1 MQNSNTIMEDTTMRK
16 ILSVFIIAIIATAAF
31 AQSPTPEQTYKM
43 NADALKMVKKYKMQ
57 SDMTRP
63 QGFVALFASLDTQI
77 YNDLMGLSSEK
88 TLSVSEYSD
97 LLFSEVVQNRPKEL
111 RSGMVRVDIQNLKKN
126 RVFLNDGKWCM
137 EVSFEKALTYPNY
150 CGVRFS
156 SNEYYDSYYL
166 MTMVLSW
173 NDSLQNCSIESL
185 DGRLLNNK
193 NRLGEYFVIVPS
205 VKKKDAKRDQL
216 IRVDGHSLKFSNYN
230 GGQCILPDGVAIT
243 YPRDPE
249 MVFDTIRMKQGCE
262 IYSFTYN
269 PLNMRLKPHYNI
281 GVVPFGKAA
290 NGLSL
295 SKSIHHEFGLDL
307 GYMIPTKGLFQMG
320 FYAGVGFA
328 SSSAVLGMD
337 TVHYHYQ
344 TGPEADI
351 DGDSYIRHYTIERAS
366 QKLSMKDLTIP
377 IYLDFNFHLHK
388 IVSLYLD
395 LGIKNY
401 INLSANLSDLTGT
414 YASWGVYPQ
423 YSDLVLDHTTGLTQF
438 AASGTTLPAQ
448 TTSSTIDINGYSMDL
463 LSALGVRIKLKD
475 KQFFPL
481 YFDFSIGYQHSL
493 LAPYKN
499 ANALKVSD
507 IQGNVSAQEAFSTY
521 TVESGE
527 STMPL
532 SAFVSELKRKMV
544 TLNFGITYKF

>member
-43 NADALKMVKKYKMQ
+43 NADALKMVLDYKAQANMNKP
-57 SDMTRP
+57 RR
-63 QGFVALFASLDTQI
+63 FVRLFANEDMQI
-77 YNDLMGLSSEK
+77 YNDLLGLSTQK
-88 TLSVSEYSD
+88 TLSVKNYRTLMEKEALYPTIKVQNFRKNNIYKENGLWMMDITFEKELSYTD
-97 LLFSEVVQNRPKEL
+97 KCGVLFSTEEYYGEYHTINMSLVWDENLQTCTIAKL
-111 RSGMVRVDIQNLKKN
+111 SGKNNSTVKALTDYKVIVASDDAKDQKRERNVRVD
-126 RVFLNDGKWCM
+126 
-137 EVSFEKALTYPNY
+137 
-150 CGVRFS
+150 
-156 SNEYYDSYYL
+156 
-166 MTMVLSW
+166 
-173 NDSLQNCSIESL
+173 
-185 DGRLLNNK
+185 GR
-193 NRLGEYFVIVPS
+193 
-205 VKKKDAKRDQL
+205 
-216 IRVDGHSLKFSNYN
+216 HLKFNSFS
-230 GGQCILPDGVAIT
+230 QCIIPANAEIKYVND
-243 YPRDPE
+243 D
-249 MVFDTIRMKQGCE
+249 DMKFELVQNETGCE
-262 IYSFTYN
+262 VYSIAYN
-269 PLNMRLKPHYNI
+269 PMSMRLKPHYNI
-281 GVVPFGKAA
+281 GVVPFGKSA

-307 GYMIPTKGLFQMG
+307 GYMIPTNGLFQMG

-328 SSSAVLGMD
+328 SSSVVLGMD
-337 TVHYHYQ
+337 TIHYHYQ
-344 TGPEADI
+344 AGSEADI
-351 DGDSYIRHYTIERAS
+351 DGDSYTRHYTIERAS

-377 IYLDFNFHLHK
+377 IYLDFNFHVHK

-414 YASWGVYPQ
+414 YSSWGVYPQ

-438 AASGTTLPAQ
+438 AASGTALPAQ
-448 TTSSTIDINGYSMDL
+448 TTSSTMDINGYSMDL
-463 LSALGVRIKLKD
+463 LSALGVRVKLKD
-475 KQFFPL
+475 KKFFPL

-499 ANALKVSD
+499 ANALTVSD

-532 SAFVSELKRKMV
+532 SAFVSELNRKMV

>member
-43 NADALKMVKKYKMQ
+43 NADALKMVLDYKAQANMNKP
-57 SDMTRP
+57 RR
-63 QGFVALFASLDTQI
+63 FVRLFANEDMQI
-77 YNDLMGLSSEK
+77 YNDLLGLSTQK
-88 TLSVSEYSD
+88 TLSVKNYRTLMEKEALYPTIKVQNFRKNKIYKENGLWMMDITFEKELSYTD
-97 LLFSEVVQNRPKEL
+97 KCGVLFSTEEYYGEYHTINMSLVWDENLQTCTIAKL
-111 RSGMVRVDIQNLKKN
+111 SGKN
-126 RVFLNDGKWCM
+126 NSTV
-137 EVSFEKALTYPNY
+137 KALTDY
-150 CGVRFS
+150 
-156 SNEYYDSYYL
+156 
-166 MTMVLSW
+166 
-173 NDSLQNCSIESL
+173 
-185 DGRLLNNK
+185 K
-193 NRLGEYFVIVPS
+193 VIVAS
-205 VKKKDAKRDQL
+205 DDAKDQKRERNV
-216 IRVDGHSLKFSNYN
+216 RVNGRHLKFNSFS
-230 GGQCILPDGVAIT
+230 QCIIPANAEIT
-243 YPRDPE
+243 YVND
-249 MVFDTIRMKQGCE
+249 DDMKFELVQNETGCE
-262 IYSFTYN
+262 VYSIAYN
-269 PLNMRLKPHYNI
+269 PMSMRLKPHYNI
-281 GVVPFGKAA
+281 GVVPFGKSA

-307 GYMIPTKGLFQMG
+307 GYMIPTNGLFQMG

-328 SSSAVLGMD
+328 SSSVVLGMD
-337 TVHYHYQ
+337 TIHYHYQ
-344 TGPEADI
+344 AGSEADI
-351 DGDSYIRHYTIERAS
+351 DGDSYTRHYTIERAS

-414 YASWGVYPQ
+414 YSSWGVYPQ

-438 AASGTTLPAQ
+438 AASGTALPAQ
-448 TTSSTIDINGYSMDL
+448 TTSSTMDINGYSMDL
-463 LSALGVRIKLKD
+463 LSALGVRVKLKD

-499 ANALKVSD
+499 ANALTVSD

-527 STMPL
+527 SLLPL
-532 SAFVSELKRKMV
+532 SAFVSDLKRKMV

>member
-16 ILSVFIIAIIATAAF
+16 ILSVIIAIIATAAF

-43 NADALKMVKKYKMQ
+43 NADALKMVLDYKAQANMNKP
-57 SDMTRP
+57 RR
-63 QGFVALFASLDTQI
+63 FVRLFANEDMQI
-77 YNDLMGLSSEK
+77 YNDLLGLSTQK
-88 TLSVSEYSD
+88 TLSVKNYRTLMEKEALYPTIKVQNFRKNKIYKENGLWMMDITFEKELSYTD
-97 LLFSEVVQNRPKEL
+97 KCGVLFSTEEYYGEYHTINMSLVWDENLQTCTIAKL
-111 RSGMVRVDIQNLKKN
+111 SGKN
-126 RVFLNDGKWCM
+126 NSTV
-137 EVSFEKALTYPNY
+137 KALTDY
-150 CGVRFS
+150 
-156 SNEYYDSYYL
+156 
-166 MTMVLSW
+166 
-173 NDSLQNCSIESL
+173 
-185 DGRLLNNK
+185 K
-193 NRLGEYFVIVPS
+193 VIVAS
-205 VKKKDAKRDQL
+205 DDAKDQKRERNV
-216 IRVDGHSLKFSNYN
+216 RVNGRHLKFNSFS
-230 GGQCILPDGVAIT
+230 QCIIPANAEIT
-243 YPRDPE
+243 YVND
-249 MVFDTIRMKQGCE
+249 DDMKFELVQNETGCE
-262 IYSFTYN
+262 VYSIAYN
-269 PLNMRLKPHYNI
+269 PMSMRLKPHYNI
-281 GVVPFGKAA
+281 GVVPFGKSA

-307 GYMIPTKGLFQMG
+307 GYMIPTNGLFQMG

-328 SSSAVLGMD
+328 SSSVVLGMD
-337 TVHYHYQ
+337 TIHYHYQ
-344 TGPEADI
+344 AGSEADI
-351 DGDSYIRHYTIERAS
+351 DGDSYTRHYTIERAS

-414 YASWGVYPQ
+414 YSSWGVYPQ

-438 AASGTTLPAQ
+438 AASGTALPAQ
-448 TTSSTIDINGYSMDL
+448 TTSSTMDINGYSMDL
-463 LSALGVRIKLKD
+463 LSALGVRVKLKD

-499 ANALKVSD
+499 ANALTVSD

-527 STMPL
+527 SLLPL
-532 SAFVSELKRKMV
+532 SAFVSDLKRKMV

>member
-43 NADALKMVKKYKMQ
+43 NADALKMVLDYKAQANMNKP
-57 SDMTRP
+57 RR
-63 QGFVALFASLDTQI
+63 FVRLFANEDMQI
-77 YNDLMGLSSEK
+77 YNDLLGLSTQK
-88 TLSVSEYSD
+88 TLSVKNYRTLMEKEALYPTIKVQNFRKNNIYKENGLWMMDITFEKELSYTD
-97 LLFSEVVQNRPKEL
+97 KCGVLFSTEEYYGEYHTINMSLVWDENLQTCTIAKL
-111 RSGMVRVDIQNLKKN
+111 SGKNNSTVKALTDYKVIVASDDAKDQKRERNVRVD
-126 RVFLNDGKWCM
+126 
-137 EVSFEKALTYPNY
+137 
-150 CGVRFS
+150 
-156 SNEYYDSYYL
+156 
-166 MTMVLSW
+166 
-173 NDSLQNCSIESL
+173 
-185 DGRLLNNK
+185 GR
-193 NRLGEYFVIVPS
+193 
-205 VKKKDAKRDQL
+205 
-216 IRVDGHSLKFSNYN
+216 HLKFNSFS
-230 GGQCILPDGVAIT
+230 QCIIPANAEIEYVND
-243 YPRDPE
+243 D
-249 MVFDTIRMKQGCE
+249 DMKFELVQNETGCE
-262 IYSFTYN
+262 VYSIAYN
-269 PLNMRLKPHYNI
+269 PMSMRLKPHYNI
-281 GVVPFGKAA
+281 GVVPFGKSA

-307 GYMIPTKGLFQMG
+307 GYMIPTNGLFQMG

-337 TVHYHYQ
+337 TIHYHYQ
-344 TGPEADI
+344 AGSEADI
-351 DGDSYIRHYTIERAS
+351 DGDSYTRHYTIERAS

-414 YASWGVYPQ
+414 YSSWGVYPQ

-438 AASGTTLPAQ
+438 AASGTALPAQ
-448 TTSSTIDINGYSMDL
+448 TTSSTMDINGYSMDL
-463 LSALGVRIKLKD
+463 LSALGVRVKLKD

-499 ANALKVSD
+499 ANALTVSD

-527 STMPL
+527 SVMPL

-544 TLNFGITYKF
+544 TFNFGITYKF

>member
-43 NADALKMVKKYKMQ
+43 NADALKMVLDYKAQANMNKP
-57 SDMTRP
+57 RR
-63 QGFVALFASLDTQI
+63 FVRLFANEDMQI
-77 YNDLMGLSSEK
+77 YNDLLGLSTQK
-88 TLSVSEYSD
+88 TLSVKNYRPLMEKEALYPTIKVQNFRKNNIYKENGLWMMDITFEKELSYTD
-97 LLFSEVVQNRPKEL
+97 KCGVLFSTEEYYGEYHTINMSLVWDENLQTCTIAKL
-111 RSGMVRVDIQNLKKN
+111 SGKNNSTVKALTDYKVIVASDDAKDQKRERNVRVD
-126 RVFLNDGKWCM
+126 
-137 EVSFEKALTYPNY
+137 
-150 CGVRFS
+150 
-156 SNEYYDSYYL
+156 
-166 MTMVLSW
+166 
-173 NDSLQNCSIESL
+173 
-185 DGRLLNNK
+185 GR
-193 NRLGEYFVIVPS
+193 
-205 VKKKDAKRDQL
+205 
-216 IRVDGHSLKFSNYN
+216 HLKFNSFS
-230 GGQCILPDGVAIT
+230 QCIIPANAKIEYVND
-243 YPRDPE
+243 D
-249 MVFDTIRMKQGCE
+249 DMKFELVQNETGCE
-262 IYSFTYN
+262 VYSIAYN
-269 PLNMRLKPHYNI
+269 PMSMRLKPHYNI
-281 GVVPFGKAA
+281 GVVPFGKSA

-307 GYMIPTKGLFQMG
+307 GYMIPTNGLFQMG

-328 SSSAVLGMD
+328 SSSVVLGMD
-337 TVHYHYQ
+337 TIHYHYQ
-344 TGPEADI
+344 AGSEADI
-351 DGDSYIRHYTIERAS
+351 DGDSYTRHYTIEGAS

-414 YASWGVYPQ
+414 YSSWGVYPQ
-423 YSDLVLDHTTGLTQF
+423 YSNLVLDHTTGLTQF
-438 AASGTTLPAQ
+438 AASGTALPAQ
-448 TTSSTIDINGYSMDL
+448 TTSSTMDINGYSMDL
-463 LSALGVRIKLKD
+463 LSALGVRVKLKD

-499 ANALKVSD
+499 ANALTVSD

-527 STMPL
+527 SLLPL
-532 SAFVSELKRKMV
+532 SAFVSDLKRKMV

>member
-16 ILSVFIIAIIATAAF
+16 ILSVIIIAIIATAAF

-43 NADALKMVKKYKMQ
+43 NADALKMVLDYKAQANMNKP
-57 SDMTRP
+57 RR
-63 QGFVALFASLDTQI
+63 FVRLFANEDMQI
-77 YNDLMGLSSEK
+77 YNDLLGLSTQK
-88 TLSVSEYSD
+88 TLSVKNYRTLMEKEALYPTIKVQNFRKNKIYKENGLWMMDITFEKELSYTD
-97 LLFSEVVQNRPKEL
+97 KCGVLFSTEEYYGEYHTINMSLVWDENLQTCTIAKL
-111 RSGMVRVDIQNLKKN
+111 SGKNNSTVKALTDYKVIVASDDAKDQKRERNVRVD
-126 RVFLNDGKWCM
+126 
-137 EVSFEKALTYPNY
+137 
-150 CGVRFS
+150 
-156 SNEYYDSYYL
+156 
-166 MTMVLSW
+166 
-173 NDSLQNCSIESL
+173 
-185 DGRLLNNK
+185 GR
-193 NRLGEYFVIVPS
+193 
-205 VKKKDAKRDQL
+205 
-216 IRVDGHSLKFSNYN
+216 HLKFNSFS
-230 GGQCILPDGVAIT
+230 QCIIPANAEIKYVND
-243 YPRDPE
+243 D
-249 MVFDTIRMKQGCE
+249 DMKFELVQNETGCE
-262 IYSFTYN
+262 VYSIAYN
-269 PLNMRLKPHYNI
+269 PMSMRLKPHYNI
-281 GVVPFGKAA
+281 GVVPFGKSA

-307 GYMIPTKGLFQMG
+307 GYMIPTNGLFQMG

-328 SSSAVLGMD
+328 SSSVVLGMD
-337 TVHYHYQ
+337 TIHYHYQ
-344 TGPEADI
+344 AGSEADI
-351 DGDSYIRHYTIERAS
+351 DGDSYTRHYTIERAS

-414 YASWGVYPQ
+414 YSSWGVYPQ
-423 YSDLVLDHTTGLTQF
+423 YSDLVLDHTTCLTQF
-438 AASGTTLPAQ
+438 AASGTALPAQ
-448 TTSSTIDINGYSMDL
+448 TTSSTMDINGYSMDL
-463 LSALGVRIKLKD
+463 LSALGVRVKLKD

-499 ANALKVSD
+499 ANALTVSD

-532 SAFVSELKRKMV
+532 SAFVSELNRKMV

>member
-16 ILSVFIIAIIATAAF
+16 ILSVIIIAIIATAAF
-31 AQSPTPEQTYKM
+31 AQSPTPAQTYKM
-43 NADALKMVKKYKMQ
+43 NADALKMVLDYKAQANMNKP
-57 SDMTRP
+57 RR
-63 QGFVALFASLDTQI
+63 FVRLFANEDMQI
-77 YNDLMGLSSEK
+77 YNDLLGLSTQK
-88 TLSVSEYSD
+88 TLSVKNYRTLMEKEALYPTIKVQNFRKNNIYKENGLWMMDITFEKELSYTD
-97 LLFSEVVQNRPKEL
+97 KCGVLFSTEEYYGEYHTINMSLVWDENLQTCTIAKL
-111 RSGMVRVDIQNLKKN
+111 SGKNNSTVKALTDYKVIVASDDAKDQKRERNVRVD
-126 RVFLNDGKWCM
+126 
-137 EVSFEKALTYPNY
+137 
-150 CGVRFS
+150 
-156 SNEYYDSYYL
+156 
-166 MTMVLSW
+166 
-173 NDSLQNCSIESL
+173 
-185 DGRLLNNK
+185 GR
-193 NRLGEYFVIVPS
+193 
-205 VKKKDAKRDQL
+205 
-216 IRVDGHSLKFSNYN
+216 HLKFNSFS
-230 GGQCILPDGVAIT
+230 QCIIPANAEIEYVND
-243 YPRDPE
+243 D
-249 MVFDTIRMKQGCE
+249 DMKFELVQNETGCE
-262 IYSFTYN
+262 VYSIAYN
-269 PLNMRLKPHYNI
+269 PMSMRLKPHYNI

-307 GYMIPTKGLFQMG
+307 GYMIPTNGLFQMG

-328 SSSAVLGMD
+328 SSSVVLGMD
-337 TVHYHYQ
+337 TIHYHYQ
-344 TGPEADI
+344 AGSEADI
-351 DGDSYIRHYTIERAS
+351 DGDSYTRHYTIERAS

-414 YASWGVYPQ
+414 YSSWGVYPQ
-423 YSDLVLDHTTGLTQF
+423 YSNLVLDHTTGLNQF
-438 AASGTTLPAQ
+438 AASGTALPAQ
-448 TTSSTIDINGYSMDL
+448 TTSSTMDINGYSMDL
-463 LSALGVRIKLKD
+463 LSALGVRVKLKD

-499 ANALKVSD
+499 ANALTVSD

-527 STMPL
+527 SAMPL

>member
-43 NADALKMVKKYKMQ
+43 NADALKMVLDYKAQANMNKP
-57 SDMTRP
+57 RR
-63 QGFVALFASLDTQI
+63 FVRLFANEDMQI
-77 YNDLMGLSSEK
+77 YNDLLGLSTQK
-88 TLSVSEYSD
+88 TLSVKNYRTLMEKEALYPTIKVQNFRKNKIYKENGLWMMDITFEKELSYTD
-97 LLFSEVVQNRPKEL
+97 KCGVLFSTEEYYGEYHTINMSLVWDENLQTCTIAKL
-111 RSGMVRVDIQNLKKN
+111 SGKN
-126 RVFLNDGKWCM
+126 NSTV
-137 EVSFEKALTYPNY
+137 KALTDY
-150 CGVRFS
+150 
-156 SNEYYDSYYL
+156 
-166 MTMVLSW
+166 
-173 NDSLQNCSIESL
+173 
-185 DGRLLNNK
+185 K
-193 NRLGEYFVIVPS
+193 VIVAS
-205 VKKKDAKRDQL
+205 DDAKDQKRERNV
-216 IRVDGHSLKFSNYN
+216 RVNGRHLKFNSFS
-230 GGQCILPDGVAIT
+230 QCIIPANAEIAYVGD
-243 YPRDPE
+243 D
-249 MVFDTIRMKQGCE
+249 DMKFELVQNETGCE
-262 IYSFTYN
+262 VYSIAYN
-269 PLNMRLKPHYNI
+269 PMSMRLKPHYNI
-281 GVVPFGKAA
+281 GVVPFGKSA

-307 GYMIPTKGLFQMG
+307 GYMIPTNGLFQMG

-328 SSSAVLGMD
+328 SSSVVLGMD
-337 TVHYHYQ
+337 TIHYHYQ
-344 TGPEADI
+344 AGSEADI
-351 DGDSYIRHYTIERAS
+351 DGDSYTRHYTIERAS

-414 YASWGVYPQ
+414 YSSWGVYPQ

-438 AASGTTLPAQ
+438 AASGTALPAQ
-448 TTSSTIDINGYSMDL
+448 TTSSTMDINGYSMDL
-463 LSALGVRIKLKD
+463 LSALGVRVKLKD

-499 ANALKVSD
+499 ANALTVSD

-527 STMPL
+527 SLLPL
-532 SAFVSELKRKMV
+532 SAFVSDLKRKMV

>member
-43 NADALKMVKKYKMQ
+43 NADALKMVLDYKAQANMNKP
-57 SDMTRP
+57 RR
-63 QGFVALFASLDTQI
+63 FVRLFANEDMQI
-77 YNDLMGLSSEK
+77 YNDLLGLSTQK
-88 TLSVSEYSD
+88 TLSVKNYRTLMEKEALYPTIKVQNFRKNKIYKENGLWMMDITFEKELSYTD
-97 LLFSEVVQNRPKEL
+97 KCGVLFSTEEYYGEYHTINMSLVWDENLQTCTIAKL
-111 RSGMVRVDIQNLKKN
+111 SGKNNSTVKALTDYKVIVASDDAKDQKRERNVRVD
-126 RVFLNDGKWCM
+126 
-137 EVSFEKALTYPNY
+137 
-150 CGVRFS
+150 
-156 SNEYYDSYYL
+156 
-166 MTMVLSW
+166 
-173 NDSLQNCSIESL
+173 
-185 DGRLLNNK
+185 GR
-193 NRLGEYFVIVPS
+193 
-205 VKKKDAKRDQL
+205 
-216 IRVDGHSLKFSNYN
+216 HLKFNSFS
-230 GGQCILPDGVAIT
+230 QCIIPANAEIAYVGD
-243 YPRDPE
+243 D
-249 MVFDTIRMKQGCE
+249 DMKFELVQNETGCE
-262 IYSFTYN
+262 VYSIAYN
-269 PLNMRLKPHYNI
+269 PMSMRLKPHYNI
-281 GVVPFGKAA
+281 GVVPFGKSA

-307 GYMIPTKGLFQMG
+307 GYMIPTNGLFQMG

-328 SSSAVLGMD
+328 SSSVVLGMD
-337 TVHYHYQ
+337 TIHYHYQ
-344 TGPEADI
+344 AGSEADI
-351 DGDSYIRHYTIERAS
+351 DGDSYTRHYTIERAS

-414 YASWGVYPQ
+414 YSSWGVYPQ
-423 YSDLVLDHTTGLTQF
+423 YSNLVLDHTTGLTQF
-438 AASGTTLPAQ
+438 AASGTALPAQ
-448 TTSSTIDINGYSMDL
+448 TTSSTMDINGYSMDL
-463 LSALGVRIKLKD
+463 LSALGVRVKLKD
-475 KQFFPL
+475 KQFSPL

-499 ANALKVSD
+499 ANALTVSD

-527 STMPL
+527 SAMPL
-532 SAFVSELKRKMV
+532 SAFVSDLKRKMV

>member
-43 NADALKMVKKYKMQ
+43 NADALKMVLDYKAQANMNKP
-57 SDMTRP
+57 RR
-63 QGFVALFASLDTQI
+63 FVRLFANEDMQI
-77 YNDLMGLSSEK
+77 YNDLLGLSTQK
-88 TLSVSEYSD
+88 TLSVKNYRTLMEKEALYPTIKVQNFRKNKIYKENGLWMMDITFEKELSYTD
-97 LLFSEVVQNRPKEL
+97 KCGVLFSTEEYYGEYHTINMSLVWDENLQTCTIAKL
-111 RSGMVRVDIQNLKKN
+111 SGKN
-126 RVFLNDGKWCM
+126 NSTV
-137 EVSFEKALTYPNY
+137 KALTDY
-150 CGVRFS
+150 
-156 SNEYYDSYYL
+156 
-166 MTMVLSW
+166 
-173 NDSLQNCSIESL
+173 
-185 DGRLLNNK
+185 K
-193 NRLGEYFVIVPS
+193 VIVAS
-205 VKKKDAKRDQL
+205 DDAKDQKRERNV
-216 IRVDGHSLKFSNYN
+216 RVNGRHLKFNSFS
-230 GGQCILPDGVAIT
+230 QCIIPANAEIEYVND
-243 YPRDPE
+243 D
-249 MVFDTIRMKQGCE
+249 DMKFELVQNETGCE
-262 IYSFTYN
+262 VYSIAYN
-269 PLNMRLKPHYNI
+269 PMSMRLKPHYNI
-281 GVVPFGKAA
+281 GVVPFGKSA

-307 GYMIPTKGLFQMG
+307 GYMIPTNGLFQMG

-328 SSSAVLGMD
+328 SSSVVLGMD
-337 TVHYHYQ
+337 TIHYHYQ
-344 TGPEADI
+344 AGSEADI
-351 DGDSYIRHYTIERAS
+351 DGDSYTRHYTIERAS

-414 YASWGVYPQ
+414 YSSWGVYPQ

-438 AASGTTLPAQ
+438 AASGTALPAQ
-448 TTSSTIDINGYSMDL
+448 TTSSTMDINGYSMDL

-499 ANALKVSD
+499 ANALTVSD

-527 STMPL
+527 SAMPL
-532 SAFVSELKRKMV
+532 SAFVSDLKRKMV

>member
-16 ILSVFIIAIIATAAF
+16 ILSVIIIAIIATVAF

-43 NADALKMVKKYKMQ
+43 NADALKMVLDYKAQANMNKP
-57 SDMTRP
+57 RR
-63 QGFVALFASLDTQI
+63 FVRLFANEDMQI
-77 YNDLMGLSSEK
+77 YNDLLGLSTQK
-88 TLSVSEYSD
+88 TLSVKNYRTLMEKEALYPTIKVQNFRKNKIYKENGLWMMDITFEKELSYTD
-97 LLFSEVVQNRPKEL
+97 KCGVLFSTEEYYGEYHTINMSLVWDENLQTCTIAKL
-111 RSGMVRVDIQNLKKN
+111 SGKNNSTVKALTEYKVIVASDDAKDQKRERNVRVD
-126 RVFLNDGKWCM
+126 
-137 EVSFEKALTYPNY
+137 
-150 CGVRFS
+150 
-156 SNEYYDSYYL
+156 
-166 MTMVLSW
+166 
-173 NDSLQNCSIESL
+173 
-185 DGRLLNNK
+185 GR
-193 NRLGEYFVIVPS
+193 
-205 VKKKDAKRDQL
+205 
-216 IRVDGHSLKFSNYN
+216 HLKFNSFS
-230 GGQCILPDGVAIT
+230 QCIIPANAEIT
-243 YPRDPE
+243 YVND
-249 MVFDTIRMKQGCE
+249 DDMKFELVQNETGCE
-262 IYSFTYN
+262 VYSIAYN
-269 PLNMRLKPHYNI
+269 PMSMRLKPHYNI
-281 GVVPFGKAA
+281 GVVPFGKSA

-307 GYMIPTKGLFQMG
+307 GYMIPTNGLFQMG

-328 SSSAVLGMD
+328 SSSVVLDMD
-337 TVHYHYQ
+337 TIHYHYQ
-344 TGPEADI
+344 AGSEADI
-351 DGDSYIRHYTIERAS
+351 DGDSYTRHYTIERAS

-414 YASWGVYPQ
+414 YSSWGVYPQ

-438 AASGTTLPAQ
+438 AASGTALPAQ
-448 TTSSTIDINGYSMDL
+448 TTSSTMDINGYSMDL
-463 LSALGVRIKLKD
+463 LSALGVRVKLKD

-499 ANALKVSD
+499 ANALTVSD

-527 STMPL
+527 SLLPL
-532 SAFVSELKRKMV
+532 SAFVSDLKRKMV

>member
-43 NADALKMVKKYKMQ
+43 NADALKMVLDYKAQANMNKP
-57 SDMTRP
+57 RR
-63 QGFVALFASLDTQI
+63 FVRLFANEDMQI
-77 YNDLMGLSSEK
+77 YNDLLGLSTQK
-88 TLSVSEYSD
+88 TLSVKNYRTLMEKEALYPTIKVQNFRKNKIYKENGLWMMDITFEKELSYTD
-97 LLFSEVVQNRPKEL
+97 KCGVLFSTEEYYGEYHTINMSLVWDENLQTCTIAKL
-111 RSGMVRVDIQNLKKN
+111 SGKNNSTVKALTDYKVIVASDDAKDQKRERNVRVD
-126 RVFLNDGKWCM
+126 
-137 EVSFEKALTYPNY
+137 
-150 CGVRFS
+150 
-156 SNEYYDSYYL
+156 
-166 MTMVLSW
+166 
-173 NDSLQNCSIESL
+173 
-185 DGRLLNNK
+185 GR
-193 NRLGEYFVIVPS
+193 
-205 VKKKDAKRDQL
+205 
-216 IRVDGHSLKFSNYN
+216 HLKFNSFS
-230 GGQCILPDGVAIT
+230 QCIIPANAEIEYVND
-243 YPRDPE
+243 D
-249 MVFDTIRMKQGCE
+249 DMKFELVQNETGCE
-262 IYSFTYN
+262 VYSIAYN
-269 PLNMRLKPHYNI
+269 PMSMRLKPHYNI
-281 GVVPFGKAA
+281 GVVPFGKSA

-307 GYMIPTKGLFQMG
+307 GYMIPTNGLFQMG

-328 SSSAVLGMD
+328 SSSVVLGMD
-337 TVHYHYQ
+337 TIHYHYQ
-344 TGPEADI
+344 AGSEADI
-351 DGDSYIRHYTIERAS
+351 DGDSYTRHYTIERAS

-414 YASWGVYPQ
+414 YSSWGVYPQ

-438 AASGTTLPAQ
+438 AASGTALPAQ
-448 TTSSTIDINGYSMDL
+448 TTSSTMDINGYSMDL
-463 LSALGVRIKLKD
+463 LSALGVRVKLKD

-499 ANALKVSD
+499 ANALTVSD

-527 STMPL
+527 SLLPL
-532 SAFVSELKRKMV
+532 SAFVSDLKRKMV

>member
-43 NADALKMVKKYKMQ
+43 NADALKMVLDYKAQANMNKP
-57 SDMTRP
+57 RR
-63 QGFVALFASLDTQI
+63 FVRLFANEDMQI
-77 YNDLMGLSSEK
+77 YNDLLGLSTQK
-88 TLSVSEYSD
+88 TLSVKNYRTLMEKEALYPTIKVQNFRKNNIYKENGLWMMDITFEKELSYTD
-97 LLFSEVVQNRPKEL
+97 KCGVLFSTEEYYGEYHTINMSLVWDENLQTCTIAKL
-111 RSGMVRVDIQNLKKN
+111 SGKNNSTVKALTDYKVIVASDDAKDQKRERNVRVD
-126 RVFLNDGKWCM
+126 
-137 EVSFEKALTYPNY
+137 
-150 CGVRFS
+150 
-156 SNEYYDSYYL
+156 
-166 MTMVLSW
+166 
-173 NDSLQNCSIESL
+173 
-185 DGRLLNNK
+185 GR
-193 NRLGEYFVIVPS
+193 
-205 VKKKDAKRDQL
+205 
-216 IRVDGHSLKFSNYN
+216 HLKFNSFS
-230 GGQCILPDGVAIT
+230 QCIIPANAEIEYVND
-243 YPRDPE
+243 D
-249 MVFDTIRMKQGCE
+249 DMKFELVQNETGCE
-262 IYSFTYN
+262 VYSIAYN
-269 PLNMRLKPHYNI
+269 PMSMRLKPHYNI
-281 GVVPFGKAA
+281 GVVPFGKSA

-307 GYMIPTKGLFQMG
+307 GYMIPTNGLFQMG

-328 SSSAVLGMD
+328 SSSVVLGMD
-337 TVHYHYQ
+337 TIHYHYQ
-344 TGPEADI
+344 AGSEADI
-351 DGDSYIRHYTIERAS
+351 DGDSYTRHYTIERAS

-414 YASWGVYPQ
+414 YSSWGVYPQ

-438 AASGTTLPAQ
+438 AASGTALPAQ
-448 TTSSTIDINGYSMDL
+448 TTSSTMDINGYSMDL
-463 LSALGVRIKLKD
+463 LSALGVRVKLKD

-499 ANALKVSD
+499 ANALTVSD

-527 STMPL
+527 SLLPL
-532 SAFVSELKRKMV
+532 SAFVSDLKRKMV

>member
-43 NADALKMVKKYKMQ
+43 NADALKMVLDYKAQANMNKP
-57 SDMTRP
+57 RR
-63 QGFVALFASLDTQI
+63 FVRLFANEDMQI
-77 YNDLMGLSSEK
+77 YNDLLGLSTQK
-88 TLSVSEYSD
+88 TLSVKNYRTLMEKEALYPTIKVQNFRKNNIYKENGLWMMDITFEKELSYTD
-97 LLFSEVVQNRPKEL
+97 KCGVLFSTEEYYGEYHTINMSLVWDENLQTCTIAKL
-111 RSGMVRVDIQNLKKN
+111 SGKNNSTVKALTDYKVIVASDDAKDQKRERNVRVD
-126 RVFLNDGKWCM
+126 
-137 EVSFEKALTYPNY
+137 
-150 CGVRFS
+150 
-156 SNEYYDSYYL
+156 
-166 MTMVLSW
+166 
-173 NDSLQNCSIESL
+173 
-185 DGRLLNNK
+185 GR
-193 NRLGEYFVIVPS
+193 
-205 VKKKDAKRDQL
+205 
-216 IRVDGHSLKFSNYN
+216 HLKFNSFS
-230 GGQCILPDGVAIT
+230 QCIIPANAKIEYVND
-243 YPRDPE
+243 D
-249 MVFDTIRMKQGCE
+249 DMKFELVQNETGCE
-262 IYSFTYN
+262 VYSIAYN
-269 PLNMRLKPHYNI
+269 PMSMRLKPHYNI
-281 GVVPFGKAA
+281 GVVPFGKSA

-307 GYMIPTKGLFQMG
+307 GYMIPTNGLFQMG

-328 SSSAVLGMD
+328 SSSVVLGMD
-337 TVHYHYQ
+337 TIHYHYQ
-344 TGPEADI
+344 AGSEADI
-351 DGDSYIRHYTIERAS
+351 DGDSYTRHYTIEGAS

-414 YASWGVYPQ
+414 YSSWGVYPQ
-423 YSDLVLDHTTGLTQF
+423 YSNLVLDHTTGLTQF
-438 AASGTTLPAQ
+438 AASGTALPAQ
-448 TTSSTIDINGYSMDL
+448 TTSSTMDINGYSMDL
-463 LSALGVRIKLKD
+463 LSALGVRVKLKD

-499 ANALKVSD
+499 ANTLTVSD

-527 STMPL
+527 SLLPL
-532 SAFVSELKRKMV
+532 SAFVSDLKRKMV

>member
-43 NADALKMVKKYKMQ
+43 NADALKMVLDYKAQ
-57 SDMTRP
+57 ANINKPRR
-63 QGFVALFASLDTQI
+63 FVRLFANEDMQI
-77 YNDLMGLSSEK
+77 YNDLLGLSTQK
-88 TLSVSEYSD
+88 TLSVKNYRTLMEKEALYPTIKVQNFRKNKIYKENGLWMMDITFEKELSYTD
-97 LLFSEVVQNRPKEL
+97 KCGVLFSTEEYYGEYHIINMSLVWDENLQTCTIAKL
-111 RSGMVRVDIQNLKKN
+111 SGKNNSTVKALTDYKVIVAADDAKDQKRERNVRVD
-126 RVFLNDGKWCM
+126 
-137 EVSFEKALTYPNY
+137 
-150 CGVRFS
+150 
-156 SNEYYDSYYL
+156 
-166 MTMVLSW
+166 
-173 NDSLQNCSIESL
+173 
-185 DGRLLNNK
+185 GR
-193 NRLGEYFVIVPS
+193 
-205 VKKKDAKRDQL
+205 
-216 IRVDGHSLKFSNYN
+216 HLKFNSFS
-230 GGQCILPDGVAIT
+230 QCIIPANAKIEYVND
-243 YPRDPE
+243 D
-249 MVFDTIRMKQGCE
+249 DMKFELVQNETGCE
-262 IYSFTYN
+262 VYSIAYN
-269 PLNMRLKPHYNI
+269 PMSMRLKPHYNI
-281 GVVPFGKAA
+281 GVVPFGKSA

-307 GYMIPTKGLFQMG
+307 GYMIPTNGLFQMG

-328 SSSAVLGMD
+328 SSSVVLGMD
-337 TVHYHYQ
+337 TIHYHYQ
-344 TGPEADI
+344 AGSEADI
-351 DGDSYIRHYTIERAS
+351 DGDSYTRHYTIERAS

-377 IYLDFNFHLHK
+377 IYLDFNFHVHK

-414 YASWGVYPQ
+414 YSSWGVYPQ
-423 YSDLVLDHTTGLTQF
+423 YSNLVLDHTTGLTQF
-438 AASGTTLPAQ
+438 AASGTALPTQ
-448 TTSSTIDINGYSMDL
+448 TTSSTMDINGYSMDL
-463 LSALGVRIKLKD
+463 LSALGVRVKLKD

-499 ANALKVSD
+499 ANALTVSD

-527 STMPL
+527 SAMPL
-532 SAFVSELKRKMV
+532 SAFVSDLKRKMV

>member
-1 MQNSNTIMEDTTMRK
+1 MENTTMRK
-16 ILSVFIIAIIATAAF
+16 ILSVIIAIIATAAF
-31 AQSPTPEQTYKM
+31 AQPPTPAQTYKM
-43 NADALKMVKKYKMQ
+43 NADALKMVKKYMVQ
-57 SDMTRP
+57 ASMTRP
-63 QGFVALFASLDTQI
+63 YSFVELFASKDIQI
-77 YNDLMGLSSEK
+77 YNDLMGLSTEK

-97 LLFSEVVQNRPKEL
+97 LLYSEVLQNRPKEL
-111 RSGMVRVDIQNLKKN
+111 RSGMVRVDLQNLKKN

-150 CGVRFS
+150 CNVRFS

-173 NDSLQNCSIESL
+173 NDSLQNCRIEKL
-185 DGRLLNNK
+185 DGKLLNNK

-205 VKKKDAKRDQL
+205 VKKIDKKRDQN
-216 IRVDGHSLKFSNYN
+216 IRVNGNPLTFNKYS
-230 GGQCILPDGVAIT
+230 GGQCILPVGVKFT
-243 YPRDPE
+243 YPKDQD
-249 MVFDTIRMKQGCE
+249 MVLDTVRRKKGCE
-262 IYSFTYN
+262 TYTFKYN

-281 GVVPFGKAA
+281 GVVPFGKAV

-307 GYMIPTKGLFQMG
+307 GYMIPTNGLFQMG

-328 SSSAVLGMD
+328 SSSVVLGMD
-337 TVHYHYQ
+337 TIHYHYQ
-344 TGPEADI
+344 AGSEADI
-351 DGDSYIRHYTIERAS
+351 DGDSYTRHYTIERAT

-377 IYLDFNFHLHK
+377 IYLDFNFHVHK

-414 YASWGVYPQ
+414 YSSWGIYPQ
-423 YSDLVLDHTTGLTQF
+423 YSDIVLDHTTGLNQF

-448 TTSSTIDINGYSMDL
+448 TTSSTMDINGYSMDL
-463 LSALGVRIKLKD
+463 LSALGVRVKLKD
-475 KQFFPL
+475 KKFFPL

-499 ANALKVSD
+499 ANAFTVSD
-507 IQGNVSAQEAFSTY
+507 IQGNVSAQNAFSTY
-521 TVESGE
+521 TIESGE
-527 STMPL
+527 SVMPL
-532 SAFVSELKRKMV
+532 SAFVYDLKRKMV
-544 TLNFGITYKF
+544 TLNFGLTYKF

>member
-43 NADALKMVKKYKMQ
+43 NADALKMVLDYKAQANMNKP
-57 SDMTRP
+57 RR
-63 QGFVALFASLDTQI
+63 FVRLFANEDMQI
-77 YNDLMGLSSEK
+77 YNDLLGLSTQK
-88 TLSVSEYSD
+88 TLSVKNYRTLMEKEALYPTIKVQNFRKNKIYKENGLWMMDITFEKELSYTD
-97 LLFSEVVQNRPKEL
+97 KCGVLFSTEEYYGEYHIINMSLVWDENLQTCTIAKL
-111 RSGMVRVDIQNLKKN
+111 SGKNNSTVKALTDYKVIVAADDAKDQKRERNVRVD
-126 RVFLNDGKWCM
+126 
-137 EVSFEKALTYPNY
+137 
-150 CGVRFS
+150 
-156 SNEYYDSYYL
+156 
-166 MTMVLSW
+166 
-173 NDSLQNCSIESL
+173 
-185 DGRLLNNK
+185 GR
-193 NRLGEYFVIVPS
+193 
-205 VKKKDAKRDQL
+205 
-216 IRVDGHSLKFSNYN
+216 HLKFNSFS
-230 GGQCILPDGVAIT
+230 QCIIPANAKIEYVND
-243 YPRDPE
+243 D
-249 MVFDTIRMKQGCE
+249 DMKFELVQNETGCE
-262 IYSFTYN
+262 VYSIAYN
-269 PLNMRLKPHYNI
+269 PMSMRLKPHYNI
-281 GVVPFGKAA
+281 GVVPFGKSA

-307 GYMIPTKGLFQMG
+307 GYMIPTNGLFQMG

-328 SSSAVLGMD
+328 SSSVVLGMD
-337 TVHYHYQ
+337 TIHYHYQ
-344 TGPEADI
+344 AGSEADI
-351 DGDSYIRHYTIERAS
+351 DGDSYTRHYTIERAS

-377 IYLDFNFHLHK
+377 IYLDFNFHVHK

-414 YASWGVYPQ
+414 YSSWGVYPQ
-423 YSDLVLDHTTGLTQF
+423 YSNLVLDHTTGLTQF
-438 AASGTTLPAQ
+438 AASGTALPTQ
-448 TTSSTIDINGYSMDL
+448 TTSSTMDINGYSMDL
-463 LSALGVRIKLKD
+463 LSALGVRVKLKD

-499 ANALKVSD
+499 ANALTVSD

-527 STMPL
+527 SAMPL
-532 SAFVSELKRKMV
+532 SAFVSDLKRKMV